1 MQNLCVSQI
10 TADYLIEQ
18 IQQLEGAPR
27 LDALLELCS
36 RHNALGD
43 KAIAYFDE
51 ATALS
56 KQLDNQLALARVL
69 ILRAQFSDVQG
80 QQSTA
85 IELLNQAMKLLAKAE
100 ESEEA
105 NMLIGDAHFTL
116 GLTNKK
122 LNANHHAIN
131 AFASAVSSFKKTLNK
146 DGLAKSLIRLGATKN
161 EIGNTQDAL
170 EDISQALI
178 IAETNNN
185 EFRVSHAHNSLGN
198 VYFNQGN
205 FTLALKHFFKALP
218 FTEKTNNALANSTLY
233 RNIGNVYAFQAD
245 YDRAEEYHQKSLK
258 QYREIENSFEII
270 HQLANLGSVLLQKRK
285 YREAKKHLYEAIE
298 LAAKVNAPNT
308 LGYTYFYLGN
318 VYFEEHNIQS
328 ALENYHKAKAINAET
343 EDKRNLALALN
354 GIANALIFSGDV
366 DGAEPYLLEAIEV
379 TRESQLANEEKDSLK
394 LLSEVR
400 KQQRRFAEALSLFE
414 KHAAQKE
421 ALLNAGKIREAEAL
435 QTQMAI
441 ENKEKEI
448 EIERLRN
455 VELKQAYEQLK
466 SAQNR
471 LIQQEKLASLGQLTA
486 GVAHEIQNPLNFV
499 NNYSDISVELLDE
512 LSEATDEN
520 ERRELIDMLR
530 SNLSSIHKNGSRA
543 SGIVKSMLEHSNA
556 GKSERVATDI
566 NHLIKEHLQYA
577 QSGFRANNNGF
588 ECPIETDFDNN
599 IPDSIIAPSEIGK
612 ALMNIFNNALYE
624 LQKVKISDSHYAP
637 QLSVITSFN
646 ASEIEIRISDN
657 GGGIADEHKNQIFEP
672 FFTTKPTGEGVGL
685 GLSIANDILQS
696 HDGSITVE
704 NNKDK
709 GVSFILKL
717 PIK

>member
-1 MQNLCVSQI
+1 VSQA
-10 TADYLIEQ
+10 TTDSLIAQ
-18 IQQLEGAPR
+18 VQHSEGATR

-36 RHNALGD
+36 RHNTLGD
-43 KAIAYFDE
+43 KATAYFDE

-56 KQLDNQLALARVL
+56 KQLDNQLASARIFV
-69 ILRAQFSDVQG
+69 LRAQFNDSRG
-80 QQSTA
+80 QQSNA
-85 IELLNQAMKLLAKAE
+85 IELLNQAMKLLVKAQ

-105 NMLIGDAHFTL
+105 NMLIGEAHFTL
-116 GLTNKK
+116 GLANKK

-131 AFASAVSSFKKTLNK
+131 AFESAVSAFKKTSNS
-146 DGLAKSLIRLGATKN
+146 DGLAKSLIRLGEAKN
-161 EIGNTQDAL
+161 ETGNIEEAL
-170 EDISQALI
+170 NDISKALS
-178 IAETNNN
+178 IAELHKN
-185 EFRVSHAHNSLGN
+185 EFRISHAHNSLGN
-198 VYFNQGN
+198 VHYNQGN
-205 FTLALKHFFKALP
+205 FTLALKYYFKSLS
-218 FTEKTNNALANSTLY
+218 FTEQTNNTYASATLY

-245 YDRAEEYHQKSLK
+245 FERAEEYYQNALQ
-258 QYREIENSFEII
+258 QYRAIANNIEVI
-270 HQLANLGSVLLQKRK
+270 HQLAILGSVLLQKRK

-298 LAAKVNAPNT
+298 LAAKENAPNT
-308 LGYTYFYLGN
+308 LGYAYFYLGN

-328 ALENYHKAKAINAET
+328 ALENYQKAKAINAET

-366 DGAEPYLLEAIEV
+366 DGAEPHLLEAIEV
-379 TRESQLANEEKDSLK
+379 TRESQLANEEKDTLR

-612 ALMNIFNNALYE
+612 ALLNIFNNALYE
-624 LQKVKISDSHYAP
+624 LQKVKISDSNYSP

-646 ASEIEIRISDN
+646 ATEIEIRISDN

-709 GVSFILKL
+709 GVSFILRL

>member
-1 MQNLCVSQI
+1 MSQ
-10 TADYLIEQ
+10 TTTDSLIAQ
-18 IQQLEGAPR
+18 IQQLEGASR

-43 KAIAYFDE
+43 KAIVYFDE
-51 ATALS
+51 AYELS
-56 KQLDNQLALARVL
+56 RHLDNQLVSARIFV
-69 ILRAQFSDVQG
+69 LRAQFNDARG
-80 QQSTA
+80 QQTNA
-85 IELLNQAMKLLAKAE
+85 IELLNQAMKLLIKAQ

-105 NMLIGDAHFTL
+105 TVLIGDAHFTL
-116 GLTNKK
+116 GLVKKK

-131 AFASAVSSFKKTLNK
+131 AFESAVNAFSKTSNK

-161 EIGNTQDAL
+161 EVGNTQDAL
-170 EDISQALI
+170 DDISQALV

-218 FTEKTNNALANSTLY
+218 FTEKTNNALANATLY

-258 QYREIENSFEII
+258 QYQDVENNFEII
-270 HQLANLGSVLLQKRK
+270 HQLANLGAVLLEKRK

-298 LAAKVNAPNT
+298 LAAKANAPNT

-318 VYFEEHNIQS
+318 AYFEEHNINA

-354 GIANALIFSGDV
+354 GIAKALIFSGDV

-379 TRESQLANEEKDSLK
+379 SRESKLANEEKDTLK

-414 KHAAQKE
+414 KYAAQKE
-421 ALLNAGKIREAEAL
+421 ALLNADKIREAEAL

-448 EIERLRN
+448 VIERLRN

-466 SAQNR
+466 AAQNR

-499 NNYSDISVELLDE
+499 NNYSDISVELLEE
-512 LSEATDEN
+512 LSGVSDEN
-520 ERRELIDMLR
+520 ERRELIEMLR
-530 SNLSSIHKNGSRA
+530 NNLSSIHKNGSRA

-556 GKSERVATDI
+556 GKSERVTTDI

-588 ECPIETDFDNN
+588 DCLIETNFDNN
-599 IPDSIIAPSEIGK
+599 IPDLIVAPSEIGK
-612 ALMNIFNNALYE
+612 ALLNIFNNAFYE
-624 LQKVKISDSHYAP
+624 LQKVKVSDKD
-637 QLSVITSFN
+637 ITPLLKVTSSLN
-646 ASEIEIRISDN
+646 AAGIEIKVSDN
-657 GGGIADEHKNQIFEP
+657 GSGVAAENLNHIFDP

-696 HDGSITVE
+696 HDGSILVE